1 MVITPGS
8 LKKHKQTIFN
18 ILFQVLI
25 EMIGEN
31 MLQIENIG
39 V

>member
-8 LKKHKQTIFN
+8 LKKNKQTIFN